1 VGPIV
6 VKTAAGTLTYQFTP
20 LDDQAVAAAKA
31 TAARQAPNPIGQML
45 SASGCSQE
53 VCISIIGSS
62 NFVSE
67 WDTHA
72 IAEDATCTWPDFLIN
87 NAIVYPGD
95 LICGDG
101 AGVFSAFWKANRY
114 FPSPSLACNTW
125 FNIPGKPC
133 ETIRR

>member
-1 VGPIV
+1 M
-6 VKTAAGTLTYQFTP
+6 TYAFTR
-20 LDDQAVAAAKA
+20 LDGKAVAAAKA
-31 TAARQAPNPIGQML
+31 RLADDATVQPF
-45 SASGCSQE
+45 SASGCNQE

-62 NFVSE
+62 NHVDE

-72 IAEDATCTWPDFLIN
+72 FTEVAMCSWPDFYIN

-95 LICGDG
+95 IICGDG

-125 FNIPGKPC
+125 FNIAGKPC